1 MIPDWQLPP
10 GTDRGVWDYT
20 HNPELARTYDTSL
33 AGTPLLEFDLQY
45 CEQQFSQPGT
55 LIDLGCGTGRLALL
69 FAARGY
75 QCTALDL
82 SAAMLEQVKQKA
94 EARGLKIDYLEKNLV
109 ELDDTPAEQF
119 DYAGC
124 LFSTWGMIRGR
135 ENRQTF
141 LKHVHRILKPDGK
154 FVLHAHNRGYHLF
167 RLVGLPWAI
176 RDGMRS
182 LRGQEP
188 GEYPMPQIWGGAKL
202 TLHHFSVTEI
212 EKDLREAGFKIRDFK
227 PISTRLDGTF
237 KLGWAKRLRAY
248 GFLICCEKLV

>member
-75 QCTALDL
+75 QCTAPDL

-94 EARGLKIDYLEKNLV
+94 EARGLKIDYLEK
-109 ELDDTPAEQF
+109 
-119 DYAGC
+119 
-124 LFSTWGMIRGR
+124 I
-135 ENRQTF
+135 
-141 LKHVHRILKPDGK
+141 
-154 FVLHAHNRGYHLF
+154 
-167 RLVGLPWAI
+167 
-176 RDGMRS
+176 
-182 LRGQEP
+182 
-188 GEYPMPQIWGGAKL
+188 
-202 TLHHFSVTEI
+202 
-212 EKDLREAGFKIRDFK
+212 
-227 PISTRLDGTF
+227 
-237 KLGWAKRLRAY
+237 
-248 GFLICCEKLV
+248 